1 MPSLNPLNW
10 FKQKPDPELMDFGRN
25 VAYAESSKTAAE
37 VEREK
42 DLGVNLEL
50 IRDRFLDENNEK
62 MCYTKIPLQDENG
75 NYLQDSEGN
84 MQFAKQVNY
93 SQLAL
98 RELRSQLTRV
108 GFITEKEAAI
118 KKNNV
123 EAVVTMIQMS
133 EPEGPYYLN
142 KSAYYLAAEANLKGA
157 VDDSVKGRKAKLL
170 KVTRKATSV
179 EVNQQTNK
187 QQEEYI

>member
-1 MPSLNPLNW
+1 MVSLNPLNW
-10 FKQKPDPELMDFGRN
+10 GKQKLDPELMDFGRT
-25 VAYAESSKTAAE
+25 VAYAESKKTSAE

-50 IRDRFLDENNEK
+50 VRDRFLDENNEK
-62 MCYTKIPLQDENG
+62 MCYTKIPLQNEKG
-75 NYLQDSEGN
+75 EFLQDSEGN
-84 MQFAKQVNY
+84 IQFANQVNY

-123 EAVVTMIQMS
+123 AAVVTMIQMS
-133 EPEGPYYLN
+133 EPEAPYYLN
-142 KSAYYLAAEANLKGA
+142 KSAYYLAVEANLNGA

-170 KVTRKATSV
+170 KVTMKATSV

-187 QQEEYI
+187 QKEEYI